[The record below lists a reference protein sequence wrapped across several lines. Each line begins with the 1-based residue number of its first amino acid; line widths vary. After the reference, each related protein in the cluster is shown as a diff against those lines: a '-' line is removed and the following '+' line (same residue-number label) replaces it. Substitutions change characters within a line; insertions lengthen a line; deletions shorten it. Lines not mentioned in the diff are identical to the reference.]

1 MDKLL
6 SITNTAK
13 KVPLSCAHPG
23 QGTKLRPAILLT
35 VVVLLGVFATGC
47 SRKEPVQPAVP
58 TATPSGVT
66 PPPQPPNLPP
76 PPPPPPE
83 NLAAQPQQPETIQK
97 KAEVGVGKKGRG
109 YGKGY
114 VATPI
119 GSLFA
124 FQERKVF
131 EIEIPH
137 AMNLF
142 KAAEGRAPKDH
153 AEFMEKI
160 IRANNIRLP
169 ELPPEHR
176 YRYDPQT
183 EQLLVEQ
190 PAEE

>member
-1 MDKLL
+1 MNKHTFPKKRAKRTPYRAAIFLALIVIVL
-6 SITNTAK
+6 SSI
-13 KVPLSCAHPG
+13 
-23 QGTKLRPAILLT
+23 
-35 VVVLLGVFATGC
+35 GC
-47 SRKEPVQPAVP
+47 SRQEAARSTVTPESPSPAV
-58 TATPSGVT
+58 G
-66 PPPQPPNLPP
+66 PQPPNLPP
-76 PPPPPPE
+76 PPPPPPPE
-83 NLAAQPQQPETIQK
+83 NLAAPQQPKTIQK

-142 KAAEGRAPKDH
+142 KAAEGRPPKDH
-153 AEFMEKI
+153 EEFMEKI
-160 IRANNIRLP
+160 IRANHIRLP

-183 EQLLVEQ
+183 EQLMVEQ
-190 PAEE
+190 PVEE